1 MKIVAIVQARM
12 GSTRLPG
19 KVLKQINGLSV
30 LGHVIDRLR
39 RVPSIDEVWIATTS
53 KKIDDTIED
62 EARRLNIQVYRG
74 SEDDVLDR
82 YYKTAEKAGAEAI
95 LRITSDCPLIE
106 PTVVEDLIC
115 LYRESG
121 SDYASNTLE
130 RTYPRGLDAE
140 IFSFSA
146 LETTWSQA
154 SRPYER
160 EHVTPYMYQHPD
172 LFRCS
177 AQRGLE
183 DYSHY
188 RWTLDTEE
196 DWELIRTIFEKCRY
210 DGQYLTYEDAKSLLL
225 RYPELS
231 EINAHVE
238 QKKLV

>member
-1 MKIVAIVQARM
+1 MKTVAIVQARM

-30 LGHVIDRLR
+30 LGHVVDRLR
-39 RVPSIDEVWIATTS
+39 RVPSIDELWIATTS
-53 KKIDDTIED
+53 KKNDDPIED

-82 YYKTAEKAGAEAI
+82 YYRTAKKAGAEAV
-95 LRITSDCPLIE
+95 LRVTSDCPLIE
-106 PTVVEDLIC
+106 PAVVEDLIC

-146 LETTWSQA
+146 LETAWSQA

-160 EHVTPYMYQHPD
+160 EHVTPYLYQHPD
-172 LFRCS
+172 VFRC
-177 AQRGLE
+177 ATQRGSE

-210 DGQYLTYEDAKSLLL
+210 EGPYITFEDAKVLLFH
-225 RYPELS
+225 YPELNK
-231 EINAHVE
+231 INAHVE

>member
-1 MKIVAIVQARM
+1 VKTVAIVQARM

-19 KVLKQINGLSV
+19 KVLKQVNGLSV
-30 LGHVIDRLR
+30 LGHVIDRLK
-39 RVPSIDEVWIATTS
+39 RVSSIDEVWIATTS
-53 KKIDDTIED
+53 KMTDDPIED
-62 EARRLNIQVYRG
+62 EACRLDVQVYRG

-82 YYKTAEKAGAEAI
+82 YYKTAVKAGAEAI

-106 PTVVEDLIC
+106 PAVVEELIC

-146 LETTWSQA
+146 LETAWSQA
-154 SRPYER
+154 SRLYER
-160 EHVTPYMYQHPD
+160 EHVTPYIYQNPD
-172 LFRCS
+172 VFRL
-177 AQRGLE
+177 ATQRDSE

-196 DWELIRTIFEKCRY
+196 DWELIRTIFKICRY
-210 DGQYLTYEDAKSLLL
+210 EGQYITYEDVKVLLL
-225 RYPELS
+225 HYPNLS

-238 QKKLV
+238 QKKLI